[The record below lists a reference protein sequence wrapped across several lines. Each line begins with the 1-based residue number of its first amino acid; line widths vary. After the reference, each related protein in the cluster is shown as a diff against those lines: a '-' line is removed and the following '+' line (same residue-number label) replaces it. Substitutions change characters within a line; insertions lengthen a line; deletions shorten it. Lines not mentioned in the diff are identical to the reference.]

1 MRWQSEL
8 NVVRPK
14 GCLLKNLIKK
24 SQFSIVLSP
33 RAAHKN
39 VNRVTKVV

>member
-8 NVVRPK
+8 SVVRPK

-39 VNRVTKVV
+39 VTVLPK

>member
-14 GCLLKNLIKK
+14 GCLLKNNGKK
-24 SQFSIVLSP
+24 TQLSILLSP

-39 VNRVTKVV
+39 VNSVTKVV